1 MAKGFTTE
9 QIIKAMEGTNGNL
22 SLIAIN
28 LNCSWA
34 TARKYISDN
43 VQLRTIYK
51 GENERMLDKAEN
63 IISQAL
69 ENDDDKKTQL
79 ETAKWLLAT
88 KGYSRGYN
96 AKDKRFEYRN
106 ALAPYTE
113 FKIGDDDPDE

>member
-1 MAKGFTTE
+1 MSKGFTTE
-9 QIIKAMEGTNGNL
+9 QIIKAMEGTNGNI
-22 SLIAIN
+22 SLIAVN

-96 AKDKRFEYRN
+96 SKNKKYEYRN
-106 ALAPYTE
+106 ALAPYTD
-113 FKIGDDDPDE
+113 FKIGDDDPDD

>member
-22 SLIAIN
+22 SLIAVN

-34 TARKYISDN
+34 TDRKYISDN
-43 VQLRTIYK
+43 DELRTIYK
-51 GENERMLDKAEN
+51 GENERMLDKAES

-69 ENDDDKKTQL
+69 DNDGDKKTQL
-79 ETAKWLLAT
+79 ETAKWILAT

-96 AKDKRFEYRN
+96 SKNKRFEYRN
-106 ALAPYTE
+106 ALAPYSD

>member
-1 MAKGFTTE
+1 MKGFTTQ
-9 QIIKAMEGTNGNL
+9 QISEAIAGTNGNI
-22 SLIAIN
+22 SLIAVK

-43 VQLRTIYK
+43 AQLRTIYK
-51 GENERMLDKAEN
+51 GENERMLDKAES

-69 ENDDDKKTQL
+69 DNDDDKKTQL

>member
-43 VQLRTIYK
+43 AQLRTIYK
-51 GENERMLDKAEN
+51 GENERMLDKAES

-69 ENDDDKKTQL
+69 DNDDDKKTQL

-96 AKDKRFEYRN
+96 SKDKHFEYRN

-113 FKIGDDDPDE
+113 FKIGGDNPDD

>member
-22 SLIAIN
+22 SLIAVN

-43 VQLRTIYK
+43 DELRTIYK
-51 GENERMLDKAEN
+51 GENERMLDKAES
-63 IISQAL
+63 IVSQAL
-69 ENDDDKKTQL
+69 ANDDDKKTQL

-96 AKDKRFEYRN
+96 SKNKRFEYRN
-106 ALAPYTE
+106 ALAPYYDIKLT
-113 FKIGDDDPDE
+113 DDDPDE

>member
-1 MAKGFTTE
+1 
-9 QIIKAMEGTNGNL
+9 MEGTNGNI
-22 SLIAIN
+22 SLIAVN

-88 KGYSRGYN
+88 KGYTRGYN
-96 AKDKRFEYRN
+96 SKKKEYEYRN
-106 ALAPYTE
+106 ALAPYGL
-113 FKIGDDDPDE
+113 FQIGSDNPDE

>member
-1 MAKGFTTE
+1 
-9 QIIKAMEGTNGNL
+9 MEGTNGNL

-28 LNCSWA
+28 LKCSWA

-43 VQLRTIYK
+43 NELRMIYK

-69 ENDDDKKTQL
+69 DNDDDKKTQL

-88 KGYSRGYN
+88 KGKSRGYN
-96 AKDKRFEYRN
+96 SKDKRFEYRN
-106 ALAPYTE
+106 ALAPYAE
-113 FKIGDDDPDE
+113 FRIGDDDPDE